1 MLRKVRKQ
9 AHDAIGQVAD
19 ADAAL
24 VNAELDRLGGKT
36 QLVQTIGERIA
47 HCATLIRP
55 AGYLTVEKGVFPPSV
70 FETASNPNGIIRSAV
85 ARDLPRPPLEF
96 DDGAAFVPG
105 AAEFG
110 LDAFVAAMGAPGS
123 AGAGAGV
130 PASAGMGAQQAQHQ
144 TMGTGSTPAPAQQQP
159 QPRPQDFD
167 WIEGFLSGSG
177 GASTEPVP
185 STAEMDAN
193 WQSLVDQL
201 GL

>member
-1 MLRKVRKQ
+1 MLE
-9 AHDAIGQVAD
+9 AD
-19 ADAAL
+19 GERL
-24 VNAELDRLGGKT
+24 VELPLTERQDRL
-36 QLVQTIGERIA
+36 RA
-47 HCATLIRP
+47 LIDR
-55 AGYLTVEKGVFPPSV
+55 
-70 FETASNPNGIIRSAV
+70 RSATV
-85 ARDLPRPPLEF
+85 RVSESF